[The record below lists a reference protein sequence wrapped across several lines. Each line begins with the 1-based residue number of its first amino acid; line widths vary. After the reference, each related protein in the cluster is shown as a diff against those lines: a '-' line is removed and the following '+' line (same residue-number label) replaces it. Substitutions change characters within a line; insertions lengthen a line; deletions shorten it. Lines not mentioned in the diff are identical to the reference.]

1 MTIFNRLLIFASSLV
16 LIFYLLSL
24 LTFIPNFLNSN
35 QFFEP
40 AENENLVMAVF
51 HKENFHLDYYQR
63 AEEGLLAIYPYFF
76 HTIVAIIGND
86 LLFNARLINFLFYLT
101 LVVLI
106 SYINFKNKIFL
117 PIILLTP
124 IALYGSSIDKMYYW
138 IFRTDGAAF
147 FFGLLSFLIIY
158 FKDFWGQVSR
168 NSFLIPLI
176 SLFFCLL
183 SILSKQSGIYFLVL
197 IILSI
202 FFDDLDNKKKLIINS
217 KKVIIFS
224 FIFLLALSIYFYF
237 DQNSF
242 FGFFTGIDLYGRS
255 THGPHLIAMIL
266 RFIKYYSLIP
276 TLAIIMIFYL
286 QGKKFYR
293 NVEIYLI
300 IVTFI
305 FSFKI
310 FGNYAAVTNLFN
322 FLDTLPLIVIFK
334 LLTKTK
340 LDKKLIANYLVLFC
354 IFLKCFFIQSSFE
367 KIFTINY
374 FNNYLL
380 NIKLNDK
387 IFTKLKLI
395 DNKKKILTDR
405 LDNYLYYTNKKIF
418 YEGSV
423 LTSIIFA
430 GYDLPFSF
438 NEKKLQKIINLK
450 KKDILE
456 KIYLQKFDYILLGL
470 TNEGFVK
477 SIPGFSKKYKKIM
490 SEKTQ
495 QGTFELNLNLYE
507 KK

>member
-1 MTIFNRLLIFASSLV
+1 MTAFNRLLIYTSLLL
-16 LIFYLLSL
+16 LIFYLVSL
-24 LTFIPNFLNSN
+24 LSFIPNFLNSN

-51 HKENFHLDYYQR
+51 QKENFHLDYYQR
-63 AEEGLLAIYPYFF
+63 IEEGLLAIYPYLF
-76 HTIVAIIGND
+76 HSIVALIGDD
-86 LLFNARLINFLFYLT
+86 LLFNARLLNFLFYIT
-101 LVVLI
+101 LVIFI

-117 PIILLTP
+117 PVILLTP
-124 IALYGSSIDKMYYW
+124 IALYGTSMDKLYYW

-147 FFGLLSFLIIY
+147 FFGVLSFLIIY
-158 FKDFWGQVSR
+158 FKDIWVRVSK
-168 NSFLIPLI
+168 NSFFIPLV

-183 SILSKQSGIYFLVL
+183 SILSKQSGIYFLGL
-197 IILSI
+197 IILCI
-202 FFDDLDNKKKLIINS
+202 FFDDLDSKKKIIINL
-217 KKVIIFS
+217 KKVFFFS

-255 THGPHLIAMIL
+255 THKLHLFGMIF
-266 RFIKYYSLIP
+266 RFLKYYSLLPII
-276 TLAIIMIFYL
+276 AIIIIFYL
-286 QGKKFYR
+286 QGKLFYR

-300 IVTFI
+300 LLTFI

-310 FGNYAAVTNLFN
+310 FGNHAAVTNLFN
-322 FLDTLPLIVIFK
+322 FLDTIPLIVIFK
-334 LLTKTK
+334 LLANTK

-374 FNNYLL
+374 FNNYLF

-395 DNKKKILTDR
+395 DNKKNILTDR

-418 YEGSV
+418 YEGSA
-423 LTSIIFA
+423 LISIIFA
-430 GYDLPFSF
+430 GYDFPFSL

-450 KKDILE
+450 KKDILG
-456 KIYLQKFDYILLGL
+456 KIYSQEFDYILLGL
-470 TNEGFVK
+470 TNERFIK

-495 QGTFELNLNLYE
+495 QGVFAFNLNLYE
-507 KK
+507 KY